1 MRIKNITKHQFF
13 KTFFKP
19 NMTDLQMLG
28 IKGGKGGRNKENFYI
43 FVNLGGGGV
52 NQRGAIEKFKY
63 ARNVNVHL
71 TVK

>member
-1 MRIKNITKHQFF
+1 
-13 KTFFKP
+13 
-19 NMTDLQMLG
+19 MTDLQMLG
-28 IKGGKGGRNKENFYI
+28 IKGGKGKRNKEKFYI